1 MRCLCLVLVLA
12 ACGDDGT
19 NTPAVDGGLDGSG
32 DAAIGIDAGPP
43 ALTIASTGRVRLRA
57 GDSGTLTVTLGGA
70 VMGAT
75 TLRATSMPT
84 GVTIEPMTVS
94 AAGAVELVVTAGA
107 AAMPT
112 TMTTT
117 IVATD
122 DDDARTA
129 QAMADVG
136 VIGVAG
142 TLDVTYNG
150 DGQLDVV
157 MPSSVAKV
165 IAFEDDYDFFTV
177 EQGDTVRRRQ
187 ATGGAIDAT
196 WTQEGLLDVLG
207 TRLLAVPGNR
217 LAIQRS
223 YFSGNSVGGDL
234 SLHDATGHRVWRSE
248 QPTNIWDSRF
258 ANGALYIHSENN
270 GPTGYIKTLSLTGT
284 LGPLVTGDTLM
295 LGSYGDLQV
304 DGAGRVVVSGSRS
317 PRAGVGRFTTAG
329 APDATFGTDGVFE
342 ITSPLTGGAGLSST
356 VLVVAPTGEGYAL
369 VYFSGTG
376 GGRSYLV
383 PFSASGV
390 AGALIPVTTQ
400 HADSY
405 AALVRLQS
413 DGKIL
418 VGGNDAG
425 AGFVRRYLASGQL
438 DSTFANAG
446 TLALPYVPDEL
457 TVFAADDRLM
467 VSMIQQVTNGGTIHL
482 ARVWL

>member
-1 MRCLCLVLVLA
+1 MRCLCLVLVLS

-19 NTPAVDGGLDGSG
+19 IAPAVDGGAEA
-32 DAAIGIDAGPP
+32 DAAIAIDAGPP
-43 ALTIASTGRVRLRA
+43 GLTVASAGRVRLRA
-57 GDSGTLTVTLGGA
+57 GESGTLTVTLGGA

-75 TLRATSMPT
+75 TLRATSVPA
-84 GVTIEPMTVS
+84 GVTIEPMTVN

-129 QAMADVG
+129 QATADVG
-136 VIGVAG
+136 VIGAAG

-157 MPSSVAKV
+157 MPSSVAKR
-165 IAFEDDYDFFTV
+165 IAFEDDYDFFTI
-177 EQGDTVRRRQ
+177 EQSYYVRRRQ
-187 ATGGAIDAT
+187 ATGGALDAT
-196 WTQEGLLDVLG
+196 WTQEGLLNVLG
-207 TRLLAVPGNR
+207 TQLLSLPGNR

-223 YFSGNSVGGDL
+223 YFGGGTTVGDI

-248 QPTNIWDSRF
+248 QPTNIWDPRF
-258 ANGALYIHSENN
+258 ANGTLYIHSENN
-270 GPTGYIKTLSLTGT
+270 GPAGYIKTLSLTGT
-284 LGPLVTGDTLM
+284 LGPLVVGDGLT
-295 LGSYGDLQV
+295 LGSYGDLQI
-304 DGAGRVVVSGSRS
+304 DSAGRVLVSGSRS
-317 PRAGVGRFTTAG
+317 PHAGVGRFTAAG
-329 APDATFGTDGVFE
+329 APDATFGTGGVFE
-342 ITSPLTGGAGLSST
+342 ITSPLAGGAGLSST
-356 VLVVAPTGEGYAL
+356 ELAVAPTGEGYAL

-390 AGALIPVTTQ
+390 AGALIPVTSQ

-405 AALVRLQS
+405 AGLVRLQP

-425 AGFVRRYLASGQL
+425 AGFVRRYLASGQI
-438 DSTFANAG
+438 DAAFATAG